1 MNKTDFCYGL
11 LAVFLTE
18 MVGFFGAF
26 SISQETLVDW
36 YNNLVISPYS
46 PPNWIFGA
54 VWPMLYITIGIAG
67 YLLYKKSS
75 KNKKTSRCFSLFLM
89 NMIFNGLWPFC
100 FFYLRNTTLG
110 LIDILFVVITLGLLL
125 CSSYAVDKRATY
137 LLIPY
142 SMWLGFATYLQVYIW
157 YMN

>member
-1 MNKTDFCYGL
+1 MNKTDFYHGL
-11 LAVFLTE
+11 LAVLLTE
-18 MVGFFGAF
+18 MIGIFGAL

-36 YNNLVISPYS
+36 YSNLEMSPYS
-46 PPNWIFGA
+46 PPNWAFGV
-54 VWPMLYITIGIAG
+54 VWPVLYVTIGIAG

-75 KNKKTSRCFSLFLM
+75 KNKKSSRCFNLFLM
-89 NMIFNGLWPFC
+89 NMICNGLWPVC
-100 FFYLRNTTLG
+100 FFYLRNITLG

-125 CSSYAVDKRATY
+125 FSSYAVDKRATY

-142 SMWLGFATYLQVYIW
+142 SIWLLFATYLQVYIW